1 MCVVYVYVCV
11 AISLLKHV
19 DTMFEMFYTQ
29 NEMYISSKVNLL
41 LMVILDIGKGK
52 KLLILF

>member
-41 LMVILDIGKGK
+41 LMVILDIGQGK